1 MPLLLLREPLLKL
14 LVEGLEIHV
23 RDLLP
28 LRLGEFA
35 RELRIAQ
42 PGEQL
47 VGEIELPID
56 PFKELGEGPI
66 VGVEEALP
74 LHHHRPRE
82 VVEDAEAGPRVTAGE
97 GLHQR
102 EPLGRRHAD
111 AVAPQVVEE
120 VDEHGSEAGS
130 TRP

>member
-14 LVEGLEIHV
+14 LVERLEIHV

-47 VGEIELPID
+47 VGEIELPVD
-56 PFKELGEGPI
+56 PFEELCEGSVI
-66 VGVEEALP
+66 GVEQALT

-82 VVEDAEAGPRVTAGE
+82 VVEDAEAGPCVTADE
-97 GLHQR
+97 GLHER
-102 EPLGRRHAD
+102 
-111 AVAPQVVEE
+111 
-120 VDEHGSEAGS
+120 
-130 TRP
+130 

>member
-1 MPLLLLREPLLKL
+1 MPLLLLGEPLLKL
-14 LVEGLEIHV
+14 LVQCLEIHV

-42 PGEQL
+42 PREQF
-47 VGEIELPID
+47 VGEIELPVD
-56 PFKELGEGPI
+56 PFEELREGSI

-82 VVEDAEAGPRVTAGE
+82 VVEDAEASPRMSARE
-97 GLHQR
+97 GLHER

-120 VDEHGSEAGS
+120 VDEHGLEAGS
-130 TRP
+130 ARP